1 MILLSRYDNEL
12 VVPSFLA
19 GQRCSSS
26 LSYHPLLRRLNL
38 RDTFLPMK
46 FKVLEDTSNLSLR
59 KARKDILN
67 ARNTKARNKAAI
79 KLSDKLEQAQ
89 GFHVGGGLQY
99 RSRARQLL
107 KKLGNDVGKVKRDL
121 DDLSTKR
128 KKELGYPLT
137 PIAERRRRRRSARDE
152 SSDHVHTYEDS
163 ENLENVLSSP
173 TRGLALQQELKM
185 LSKDDSMWDKRR
197 PKKNIP
203 SVNIIERNKLKIQK
217 LEEERRLA
225 NEAKRDRNHAG
236 IKSGADLRQKQQ
248 GPETDDKSSF
258 ARTVL
263 NINEFLRMEN
273 GTMEGNTSR
282 NNDIIRK
289 NIRSIKQIPSL
300 KEKKIE
306 HLNKKYKGGTQ
317 SGDITTRSTSSEAT
331 LFSSRPATSRGTV
344 PVQKI
349 MFDERN
355 YAKAPFLGKDGRP
368 NLEPGI
374 PFFNQFFDPVEL
386 WRLALKTGN
395 IFAW

>member
-1 MILLSRYDNEL
+1 
-12 VVPSFLA
+12 
-19 GQRCSSS
+19 
-26 LSYHPLLRRLNL
+26 
-38 RDTFLPMK
+38 MK

-137 PIAERRRRRRSARDE
+137 PIAERRRRRRSAREE

-225 NEAKRDRNHAG
+225 NEAKSGRKYTG
-236 IKSGADLRQKQQ
+236 IKSGGDLHQQQQ
-248 GPETDDKSSF
+248 GPETNDKSLIS
-258 ARTVL
+258 RTVL

-273 GTMEGNTSR
+273 DMMEGNTSR

-306 HLNKKYKGGTQ
+306 HLNKKYKLGTQ
-317 SGDITTRSTSSEAT
+317 SGDITTRSTSTEAS
-331 LFSSRPATSRGTV
+331 LPSSRLTTSRGTV
-344 PVQKI
+344 PIQKI

-374 PFFNQFFDPVEL
+374 PFFNQFFRSSRTMASCVENWKHICMVDTL
-386 WRLALKTGN
+386 IYSKAKVSS
-395 IFAW
+395 